1 MSDDEAAGEADMNLY
16 RKCLRK
22 TVRDKLTAIGYDETE
37 FFAKNA
43 KRKIAELE
51 LQEFMKKLK
60 TTCKIIHA
68 QGNEEE
74 GTNTNVHTTK

>member
-1 MSDDEAAGEADMNLY
+1 MSDDESAGEADMSLY
-16 RKCLRK
+16 RKCIRK
-22 TVRDKLTAIGYDETE
+22 TVRDKLKAIGYNETE
-37 FFAKNA
+37 FFARDA

-51 LQEFMKKLK
+51 LQEFMKKLQ

-74 GTNTNVHTTK
+74 STNTNVHTTK